1 MIADNLELFKN
12 ALIEALY
19 SKYEDEIRESSGE
32 SAICSRAHYNKLR
45 SLGIKVKDQ
54 RVGRISKKS
63 FVAILV
69 AAALLLVGCTAYV
82 YRDKIFDFIETVYE
96 EYILVTYDSSKSN
109 DSDKIIE
116 EPYILGYIPE
126 GYELIS
132 ESKTPIRI
140 YYKWQDDSGNEITFR
155 QKTLDGT
162 NFKLDAEQG
171 DTEILYCGN
180 FTIYFRK
187 IEESYHYIW
196 NDGEYALT
204 LTSYVELSHEEI
216 SKIIDGIKID

>member
-1 MIADNLELFKN
+1 MTADNRELFKK

-19 SKYEDEIRESSGE
+19 SKYEDEIKDSSDE
-32 SAICSRAHYNKLR
+32 SAICSPVHYNKLR
-45 SLGIKVKDQ
+45 RLGIKVKEQ
-54 RVGRISKKS
+54 RIGKISKKS

-82 YRDKIFDFIETVYE
+82 YRDKVRDFIETIYE
-96 EYILVTYDSSKSN
+96 KYIHVTYDSGKPN
-109 DSDKIIE
+109 DSVRNVEK
-116 EPYILGYIPE
+116 PYTLTYIPE

-132 ESKTPIRI
+132 ESKTPIDV
-140 YYKWQDDSGNEITFR
+140 YYKWQDDSTNIITFR
-155 QKTLDGT
+155 QIILDGT

-171 DTEILYCGN
+171 DSEILYCGN
-180 FTIYFRK
+180 YTIYFRK
-187 IEESYHYIW
+187 IEDSYHYIW

-216 SKIIDGIKID
+216 SKIIDGIKTD